1 MTLLW
6 RRESM
11 ELDYKAIGKRI
22 KIARIN
28 ADMTQ
33 EHLSDLIE
41 LSPSHM
47 SNIET
52 GTAKVSLTTMV
63 RIANA
68 LSVTVDDLLC
78 DNLVHAKVQFEQD
91 IQQLLDGCSEL
102 EIRLVKDLIES
113 TLNTLRRDA
122 NLRNN

>member
-1 MTLLW
+1 
-6 RRESM
+6 M

-33 EHLSDLIE
+33 EHLSDLVE

-122 NLRNN
+122 NLREKH